1 MEQKE
6 AVTMGDD
13 DAVARAMKDAR
24 RRMFRERL
32 REIVVTLVAVAVG
45 VGAVFG
51 FFALL
56 AWSSEFYA

>member
-1 MEQKE
+1 
-6 AVTMGDD
+6 MGDD